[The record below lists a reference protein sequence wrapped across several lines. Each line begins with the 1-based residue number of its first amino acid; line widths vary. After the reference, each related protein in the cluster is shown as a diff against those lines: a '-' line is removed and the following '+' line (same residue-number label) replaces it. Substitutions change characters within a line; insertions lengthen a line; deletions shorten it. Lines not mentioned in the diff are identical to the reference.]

1 MTHRVPWSAQ
11 HKKLTANTP
20 FSLSNSFAEP
30 LSSDE
35 LIELSLKRGDHEIV
49 EQYQKHSLH
58 YTPNGGSLD
67 LREEIAKFYGPGI
80 SPDNI
85 IVFTGAQVALQTAAL
100 AIMGEGDHAI
110 VYTPGYQSTQEA
122 PLIAGGTVTRIKL
135 NPEEGW
141 QIDPKKVASAIQD
154 NTRYMVINE
163 PYNPAG
169 TLMKPEVQSGLVEIA
184 KENDIIIL
192 SDEVYRL
199 LEHNETDR
207 LPAMADIY
215 DRGISAVTVSKP
227 WGGCGITIGWLALSD
242 MKLKERITD
251 MQYFATAC
259 PSRASEIQAIMA
271 LRASDY
277 LLDRNLEIIRKNV
290 ALLEVFI
297 NKYNDLFE
305 WVKPI
310 AGAIC
315 YIRFKGPLTS
325 EELGEQLAAVGI
337 GIKPA
342 WVFSKQGTP
351 DSGYFRVGY
360 GESIMPKALEALEKF
375 VDAHK
380 AVWRAQLNE

>member
-11 HKKLTANTP
+11 HKKLTANTL

-49 EQYQKHSLH
+49 EQYEKHSLR

-67 LREEIAKFYGPGI
+67 LRIEIAKLYGHGI
-80 SPDNI
+80 GPENI

-100 AIMGEGDHAI
+100 AIMGVGDHAI
-110 VYTPGYQSTQEA
+110 VFTPGYQSTQEA
-122 PLIAGGTVTRIKL
+122 PLIARGTVTRIEL

-141 QIDPKKVASAIQD
+141 QIDPDKVAAAMKD

-169 TLMKPEVQSGLVEIA
+169 TLMKQEVQRRLVEIA
-184 KENDIIIL
+184 KENEIIIL

-199 LEHNETDR
+199 LEHDEVDR

-227 WGGCGITIGWLALSD
+227 WGGCGITIGWLALQD
-242 MKLKERITD
+242 MELKEHITN

-277 LLDRNLEIIRKNV
+277 LLARNLEIIRKNV
-290 ALLEVFI
+290 ALLDAFVE
-297 NKYNDLFE
+297 KYNHMFE
-305 WVKPI
+305 WVKPK

-325 EELGEQLAAVGI
+325 AELGEQLAAAGI

-342 WVFSKQGTP
+342 WVFSKPGTP

-360 GESIMPKALEALEKF
+360 GESIMPKALESLEKF
-375 VDAHK
+375 VEDHK
-380 AVWRAQLNE
+380 DDWSASM